1 MATCSQFVWDMG
13 PRVNRK
19 GVHSRGTSIGGASS
33 PPPSLLCPEGLTFPE
48 AHKKHRASKQFRS
61 KCSGV
66 LGGSDSVE
74 MKAD

>member
-1 MATCSQFVWDMG
+1 M
-13 PRVNRK
+13 NRK
-19 GVHSRGTSIGGASS
+19 GVHSRGTSMGGGASS
-33 PPPSLLCPEGLTFPE
+33 PSPSLPRPEGLTFPE